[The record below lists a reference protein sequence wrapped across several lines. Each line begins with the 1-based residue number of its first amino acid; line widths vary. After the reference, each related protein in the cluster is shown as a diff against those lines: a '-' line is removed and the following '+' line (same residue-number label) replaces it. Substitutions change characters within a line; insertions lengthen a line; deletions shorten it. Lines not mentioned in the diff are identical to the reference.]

1 MRIAVAALFG
11 AIVIFLWQFVSH
23 MLLPIGEMGFRAPQN
38 ESVVLQAATSGLPA
52 SGMYLLPYLAPG
64 KMNDAAAVQAW
75 TERTQS
81 NPSLF
86 VVVSPS
92 NTVVTNMVPEL
103 VKQFVINLL
112 GALLVA
118 FVLVGTAWG
127 FGMRVL
133 GAVIFGVF
141 GWLLDIVPLW
151 NWYKFPADYMIGNLL
166 DQGIGWLLA
175 GIAIAWWLGRR
186 RRRAAYATAV

>member
-38 ESVVLQAATSGLPA
+38 ESAVLQAASSGLPD
-52 SGMYLLPYLAPG
+52 SGVYLLPYLAPE
-64 KMNDAAAVQAW
+64 KMNDATAVQDW
-75 TERTQS
+75 TRRAQK
-81 NPSLF
+81 NPFLF
-86 VVVSPS
+86 VVVNPT
-92 NTVVTNMVPEL
+92 NTIGAGMLPEL
-103 VKQFVINLL
+103 GRQFVINLL

-118 FVLVGTAWG
+118 FVLAGAAWG

-133 GAVIFGVF
+133 VAVGFGVF

-151 NWYKFPADYMIGNLL
+151 NWYKFPADYVVGNLL

-175 GIAIAWWLGRR
+175 GIVIAWWLGRR
-186 RRRAAYATAV
+186 SARRAVAF

>member
-1 MRIAVAALFG
+1 MRIAVAALSG

-38 ESVVLQAATSGLPA
+38 EAVVLQAASSGLPA
-52 SGMYLLPYLAPG
+52 SGVYLLPYLAPE
-64 KMNDAAAVQAW
+64 KMKDAAAVQDW
-75 TERTQS
+75 TQRAQK

-86 VVVSPS
+86 VVVSPAS
-92 NTVVTNMVPEL
+92 TIVTNMLPEL
-103 VKQFVINLL
+103 GRQFVIHLL

-118 FVLVGTAWG
+118 FMLAGTAWS

-133 GAVIFGVF
+133 GATIFGVF

-151 NWYKFPADYMIGNLL
+151 NWYKFPADYVVGNLL

-175 GIAIAWWLGRR
+175 GIVIAWWLGRR
-186 RRRAAYATAV
+186 SARRAVAF

>member
-1 MRIAVAALFG
+1 MRIAVAALSG

-38 ESVVLQAATSGLPA
+38 EAVVLQAAGSGLPA
-52 SGMYLLPYLAPG
+52 SGMYLLPYLAPE
-64 KMNDAAAVQAW
+64 KMKDAAAVQDW
-75 TERTQS
+75 TERAQK

-86 VVVSPS
+86 VVVGPA
-92 NTVVTNMVPEL
+92 NTIVTNMLPEL
-103 VKQFVINLL
+103 GRQFVIDLL

-118 FVLVGTAWG
+118 FMLAGTAWG

-133 GAVIFGVF
+133 GATIFGAF

-151 NWYKFPADYMIGNLL
+151 NWYKFPADYVVGNLL

-175 GIAIAWWLGRR
+175 GIVIAWWLGRR
-186 RRRAAYATAV
+186 NARRAVEL